1 MFGLAAPVTMV
12 TRRILVVMRLQS
24 ACKGTE
30 QTYHNPKLCVVLMR
44 FLAKNSDFT
53 PLFLGYGRIFGN
65 LSLFYDR
72 IFGII
77 INFAL
82 KKVINSKIH
91 VIFQKTHRPKTP

>member
-1 MFGLAAPVTMV
+1 
-12 TRRILVVMRLQS
+12 MRLQS

-91 VIFQKTHRPKTP
+91 VIYYDTKAENAERHVDIVPLYALSNLNIK